1 MWNMKIRYLCH
12 KVVTDQI
19 CGLEVTGLI
28 PVNSY
33 IFLFSYFGVDVDMN
47 KTWTSICRMFFHMN
61 MINIIICLKIANI
74 LHYWVFSHKKYLYV
88 TLHPSSCITEVYFS
102 MYQSPDLL
110 CDSTYNLT
118 CYDTSNTTFLTET
131 LTFIYLITKWIV

>member
-61 MINIIICLKIANI
+61 MINIILCLKIANI
-74 LHYWVFSHKKYLYV
+74 LQYWVFSHKKYLYV
-88 TLHPSSCITEVYFS
+88 TLHPSISLLKYIFLCISHLICCVIQHTIWLV
-102 MYQSPDLL
+102 MIHLTLL
-110 CDSTYNLT
+110 
-118 CYDTSNTTFLTET
+118 FWQ
-131 LTFIYLITKWIV
+131 KP